1 MGISNMD
8 VMVTSLRDTIIAST
22 QLTVEVTDLRKDIT
36 KLSKEVKEAHT
47 RLDRIDYTLQTAGIV
62 KGDK

>member
-22 QLTVEVTDLRKDIT
+22 QLTVEVTDLRKDIA
-36 KLSKEVKEAHT
+36 KLKHQANDIQA
-47 RLDRIDYTLQTAGIV
+47 RLAVLEE
-62 KGDK
+62 K